1 MMHQSAIASML
12 ASALGLAMI
21 STAISAAEINF
32 VSSTAMR
39 EPLEELVPAFEKA
52 SGHKVVV
59 AFYPAAT
66 LVIKVKEGVPADL
79 VMTTPDN
86 IETLTKD
93 GKLVA
98 GSRVDFAHS
107 SVGVAVRA
115 GAPKPDISTA
125 EGLKNALLAAKSV
138 GISKGPSGVYLM
150 KLMDKLGII
159 DQVKAKAVSPD
170 LGVRVGTLVA
180 RGEAEIGVQQVNEL
194 LPIAGI
200 DFVGKLPKELQT
212 VIVYSAAR
220 GANAKEWP
228 AAEALVKYLT
238 SPAAAA
244 ILKKLGLDPA

>member
-1 MMHQSAIASML
+1 MTHQSAIASAL

-21 STAISAAEINF
+21 STAVSAAEINF

-39 EPLEELVPAFEKA
+39 EPLEELVPAFEKM

-115 GAPKPDISTA
+115 GAPKPDISTPD
-125 EGLKNALLAAKSV
+125 GLKKALLAAKSV

-150 KLMDKLGII
+150 KLMDRLGIA
-159 DQVKAKAVSPD
+159 DQVKAKVVSPD

-180 RGEAEIGVQQVNEL
+180 KGEAEIGVQQVNEL

-200 DFVGKLPKELQT
+200 DFVGKLPKELRT
-212 VIVYSAAR
+212 VIVYGAAR
-220 GANAKEWP
+220 GTNAKEWS

>member
-1 MMHQSAIASML
+1 VMMHQSAIASTF

-39 EPLEELVPAFEKA
+39 EPLEELIPMFEKA
-52 SGHKVVV
+52 SGHKVVIN
-59 AFYPAAT
+59 FYPAAS
-66 LVIKVKEGVPADL
+66 LVIKVKEGVAADL

-107 SVGVAVRA
+107 SVGVAVKA

-125 EGLKNALLAAKSV
+125 DGFKKALLAAKTV

-150 KLMDKLGII
+150 TVMEKLGIA
-159 DQVKAKAVSPD
+159 DQIKAKAVSPD

-180 RGEAEIGVQQVNEL
+180 KGDAEIGVQQVNEL
-194 LPIAGI
+194 L
-200 DFVGKLPKELQT
+200 
-212 VIVYSAAR
+212 
-220 GANAKEWP
+220 
-228 AAEALVKYLT
+228 
-238 SPAAAA
+238 
-244 ILKKLGLDPA
+244 

>member
-1 MMHQSAIASML
+1 MTHQSAIASAL

-21 STAISAAEINF
+21 STAVSAAEINF

-39 EPLEELVPAFEKA
+39 EPLEELIPAFEKA
-52 SGHKVVV
+52 SGHKVAV

-115 GAPKPDISTA
+115 GAPKPDISTPD
-125 EGLKNALLAAKSV
+125 GLKNALLAAKSV
-138 GISKGPSGVYLM
+138 GVSKGPSGVYLM
-150 KLMDKLGII
+150 KLMDQLGIA
-159 DQVKAKAVSPD
+159 DQIKAKTVSPD

-180 RGEAEIGVQQVNEL
+180 KGEAEIGVQQVNEL

-200 DFVGKLPKELQT
+200 DFVGKLPKELRT
-212 VIVYSAAR
+212 VIVYGAAR
-220 GANAKEWP
+220 GTNAKEWS